1 MLGIEAVAEYTTE
14 GENRQYT
21 WRGKC
26 THTKKMHKYKYK
38 W

>member
-14 GENRQYT
+14 GENGQYT

-26 THTKKMHKYKYK
+26 TQEKKMHKYKYK